1 MSSTDNTDC
10 NIGAAGPFVN
20 ALDSLIAN
28 IQPPEFSNTV
38 AKEWSAKEWST
49 ILSAMGVTSKD
60 DIVDALNSTLEK
72 ENGNIEQPLMVYEYS
87 QFKFKWSVKFSR
99 GSMSGTF
106 SIFLYSY
113 GKGFVLAGKLDTG
126 EFDLRSFF
134 AKLKN
139 KLDISWEDQFLDML
153 TNFYDTIPLMVSLTI
168 ADMSLDTGLCEQL
181 VSKGAINFLEELV
194 KSKCDDTVRYAV
206 IALSNLSKSD
216 SCHYALKD
224 PQMGENMVFIAYGQK
239 LWDDEKT
246 SDYDA
251 ETRSAALMFLGNVSP
266 NVAAQVKGFIK
277 FFANFTPKDPE
288 KLSLSEH

>member
-38 AKEWSAKEWST
+38 AKEWST
-49 ILSAMGVTSKD
+49 ILSAMDVTSKD

-72 ENGNIEQPLMVYEYS
+72 ENDNIEQPLMVYKYS
-87 QFKFKWSVKFSR
+87 QLEFKWSVKFSH

-106 SIFLYSY
+106 SIFLFSY
-113 GKGFVLAGKLDTG
+113 GKGFVLAGKLGKG
-126 EFDLRSFF
+126 EFDLRSLF

-181 VSKGAINFLEELV
+181 VSKGAIKFLKELI

-216 SCHYALKD
+216 SCHDALKD
-224 PQMGENMVFIAYGQK
+224 PKVGEHMVFIACGQK

-246 SDYDA
+246 SDI
-251 ETRSAALMFLGNVSP
+251 ETSSAALMFLGNVSP